1 MLPSS
6 YQMNKILIVL
16 LLFITSTFNAQSNE
30 TDWLTYFEKSNY
42 LKTPNYDSTIAYF
55 QKISDYTDQ
64 ANLMTFGFSPQGRE
78 LKCMIAAKEKEYTYL
93 SNIKRS
99 DKPIV
104 LILNGIHSGE
114 IEGKDA
120 NMLLLREILVTKE
133 KQYLLDNAIL
143 MVIPVFNVDGHERS
157 SPYSRINQNG
167 PKEMG
172 WRTTAQNLN
181 LNRDFMKADALE
193 MRAFLTLFSSVLPDI
208 FIDVHTSDGVDYQYT
223 ITYQIERHGFT
234 HPMIENWAN
243 EKFISY
249 VEKKVEDDGFLIS
262 PFVGFVD
269 GLISKGM
276 YDWIASPRFSNGY
289 ASLQNR
295 PGLLIETHM
304 LKPYKERVFA
314 TKSLLT
320 AVLEI
325 VNDDAENL
333 LKMNSQVDDDVIQKY
348 GKLKEPFPFKFE
360 RTKKNDWFNFKG
372 LNSVVVDSK
381 ITGGKI
387 IQYTNEKVDYNIPY
401 LNADSATHFINPP
414 NGYIVP
420 VEWKEILGVCKAH
433 GIRVEELNE
442 DKIFTVEKIIF
453 KNVKFATSPYEGRFI
468 PSYKYDKSITEVT
481 VPKGSYYIPCEQRTV
496 GVILNLFEPDA
507 SDSFMKWGFFNIIFE
522 RKEYYEDYSM
532 GPIAERM
539 LAENIDLKRE
549 FEMRL
554 FQDDEFKND
563 PNARLNF
570 FYERSPYYDQKHNV
584 YPILRVIAD

>member
-1 MLPSS
+1 MLPIS
-6 YQMNKILIVL
+6 YQMKKILIVL
-16 LLFITSTFNAQSNE
+16 FLFFTSILNTQPNE

-42 LKTPNYDSTIAYF
+42 LETPNYDSTIAYF

-78 LKCMIAAKEKEYTYL
+78 LKCMIVAKEKEFTYL

-104 LILNGIHSGE
+104 MILNGIHSGE

-120 NMLLLREILVTKE
+120 NMLLLREILITNE

-157 SPYSRINQNG
+157 SPYNRINQNG

-181 LNRDFMKADALE
+181 LNRDFMKADAPE
-193 MRAFLTLFSSVLPDI
+193 MKAFLTLFSQVLPDF
-208 FIDVHTSDGVDYQYT
+208 FIDVHTSNGADYQYT

-234 HPMIENWAN
+234 HPKIEEWAN
-243 EKFISY
+243 EKFIPY
-249 VEKKVEDDGFLIS
+249 VEKKVNDDGFLMS

-269 GLISKGM
+269 GQISKGM

-320 AVLEI
+320 AVIEL
-325 VNDDAENL
+325 VNIEAENL
-333 LKMNSQVDDDVIQKY
+333 LMMNAQVDEDVIRKY
-348 GKLKEPFPFKFE
+348 GKDQKPFPYKFE
-360 RTKKNDWFNFKG
+360 RTIKHDTYNFKG
-372 LNSVVVDSK
+372 LKSYEEESEITGSK
-381 ITGGKI
+381 II
-387 IQYTNEKVDYNIPY
+387 RYTNEKINYNIPY
-401 LNADSATHFINPP
+401 FNEDSATHFINPP
-414 NGYIVP
+414 KGFIVP
-420 VEWKEILGVCKAH
+420 AEWKDLLTVCKAH
-433 GIRVEELNE
+433 GIRFDELNE
-442 DKIFTVEKIIF
+442 DKIFKVEQIKF
-453 KNVKFATSPYEGRFI
+453 KNVEFAPLPYEGRLI
-468 PSYKYDKSITEVT
+468 PSYKYDKSIAEVM
-481 VPKGSYYIPCEQRTV
+481 VPKGSFYIPCEQRTV

-507 SDSFMKWGFFNIIFE
+507 SDSFIKWGFFNIIFE

-532 GPIAERM
+532 EPIAKKM
-539 LAENIDLKRE
+539 LEENIDLKRE

-554 FQDDEFKND
+554 FQDNEFKND
-563 PNARLNF
+563 PTARLNF
-570 FYERSPYYDQKHNV
+570 FYKRSPYYDQKHNV
-584 YPILRVIAD
+584 YPILRVIAE